1 MKKEVLEKTKE
12 KIIEMAVADVER
24 GKYSVEI
31 LQIIMSGICDI
42 RQKELEKEQEK
53 NKAEK
58 DKNNKEYAEFLAKML
73 YK

>member
-1 MKKEVLEKTKE
+1 MKKEVLEKAKE
-12 KIIEMAVADVER
+12 KIIEMAVADVEK

-31 LQIIMSGICDI
+31 LQIIISGICDI
-42 RQKELEKEQEK
+42 KQKEYEKEQEK

-58 DKNNKEYAEFLAKML
+58 DKNNKEYAELLAKIL